1 MTLDTTGSVLKFTGR
16 NRLEAKRKALRF
28 WHTHQELLHESMED
42 FVKHCTLSPDQK
54 VITYHRLP
62 AHDEGVR

>member
-1 MTLDTTGSVLKFTGR
+1 MTLDSTEGVLKFTGR

-28 WHTHQELLHESMED
+28 WHTYQALLHESMED
-42 FVKHCTLSPDQK
+42 FVKHCTLSPDEK

-62 AHDEGVR
+62 APDERAR